1 MQPPCSADRCLE
13 RLCFLRT
20 SDEAARQKLGVIGVT
35 NVPLLSQA
43 AWGTGSEDISLVQD
57 LDQKPDEISPC
68 SIFVVVH

>member
-1 MQPPCSADRCLE
+1 M
-13 RLCFLRT
+13 
-20 SDEAARQKLGVIGVT
+20 IGVT

-43 AWGTGSEDISLVQD
+43 AWGTGSEEDISLVQD